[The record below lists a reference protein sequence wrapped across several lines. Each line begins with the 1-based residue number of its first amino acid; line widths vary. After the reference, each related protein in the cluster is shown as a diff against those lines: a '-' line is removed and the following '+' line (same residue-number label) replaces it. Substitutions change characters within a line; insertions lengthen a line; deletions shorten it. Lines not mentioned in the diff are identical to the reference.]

1 MLWIYSIPLWMLA
14 ASTLIVTVT
23 IGLLGVA
30 IVRRNGWML
39 SPEDTGTASFTHAF
53 IGVLYAVALG
63 LMVVGVQG
71 GYSHVQELVMTEAN
85 LAGDLYRDI
94 EGLHEPARTEFQSLT
109 RQYIDSVVDVE
120 WDLIS
125 RGEHSEETW
134 YLVDDL
140 LRKIVTY
147 QPTTDV
153 ELVVFAEVLNGV
165 NDMLDQRRE
174 RLHLGNIGVGFVT
187 WGVVL
192 LGAFITIG
200 MAWFYNT
207 PSAKAHYWLV
217 AMMSSMFGLMIFLII
232 AMDYPLRGDYSVQP
246 DVFVEVQANLDRW
259 DRGL

>member
-1 MLWIYSIPLWMLA
+1 MLWIYSMPLWLLA
-14 ASTLIVTVT
+14 LVTLLVILVL
-23 IGLLGVA
+23 GLWGVA
-30 IVRRNGWML
+30 VVRRNGWML
-39 SPEDTGTASFTHAF
+39 APEDTATASFTHAF

-71 GYSHVQELVMTEAN
+71 GYSHVETLVMTEAN

-94 EGLHEPARTEFQSLT
+94 EGLNEPARTELQALT

-120 WDLIS
+120 WDLVS
-125 RGEHSEETW
+125 RGERSEETW
-134 YLVDDL
+134 YLIDEL

-147 QPTTDV
+147 KPTTDA

-187 WGVVL
+187 WTVVL

-207 PSAKAHYWLV
+207 PSARAHYWLV

-232 AMDYPLRGDYSVQP
+232 AMDYPLRGEYSVQP
-246 DVFVEVQANLDRW
+246 DVFREVQENLDRW